1 VLKKLWERCNLYKAF
16 KRLCDIV
23 ISLLGLMVLSPL
35 MLVTAIAV
43 KLESEGP
50 VLFKQTRL
58 GKDAKEFQIYKFRSM
73 CQGAENMGTGQYSFA
88 GDMRVTRV
96 GRFIRATSIDELPQL
111 INVLKGEMSLIGFR
125 PPLTYHPWRI
135 EEYTE
140 EQMRMFEVQPGI
152 TGWAQVNGRKHTEW
166 HERINLNIYYA
177 DNMSLWL
184 DIKIL
189 FLTVFKV
196 VKNEDNENITVTVKG
211 TAADI
216 NAAVEEKEFET
227 V

>member
-1 VLKKLWERCNLYKAF
+1 MYKAF

-23 ISLLGLMVLSPL
+23 ISLLGLIVLSPL
-35 MLVTAIAV
+35 MLVTAIAI

-88 GDMRVTRV
+88 GDMRVTKV
-96 GRFIRATSIDELPQL
+96 GRFIRATSIDELPQF
-111 INVLKGEMSLIGFR
+111 INILKGEMSLIGFR

-135 EEYTE
+135 EEYTK
-140 EQMRMFEVQPGI
+140 EQMRMFEVRPGI

-166 HERINLNIYYA
+166 HERINLNIYYV

-196 VKNEDNENITVTVKG
+196 VKNEDNENVTVTVKG

-216 NAAVEEKEFET
+216 NAGAEEKEFET